1 MSLLQH
7 LPTLT
12 VGNFLHIL
20 GWNFTTIAPNV
31 FAPSLRTAQSLHPP
45 IRGVEAAIKPPFL
58 LAE

>member
-12 VGNFLHIL
+12 VGNFLHVL
-20 GWNFTTIAPNV
+20 GWNFTMIVPSV
-31 FAPSLRTAQSLHPP
+31 FAPSLCTAESLHPP
-45 IRGVEAAIKPPFL
+45 IRGVEAAIKPPPL